1 MKSLQA
7 NFKATDG
14 TEFLVRG
21 WEPNA
26 RPKALVAL
34 VHGLG
39 EHAGRYEHV
48 AQALTDAGYAL
59 VGFDLRGHGK
69 SGGIRGHFPSLD
81 IVMQDIKG
89 FFVFL
94 TERYPDIPHFLYG
107 HSLGG
112 LLVLSYALKNPRGLR
127 GVIASSAGLRSP
139 IHEQK
144 AKLILAKVL
153 GSLLP
158 TVLLPSE
165 LEVAA
170 ISRDQNVI
178 DVYNKDPLVHDRIS
192 LAFGKTGLSATDYVW
207 NHAGEFSPPLLLMHG
222 TSDRITYSH
231 GSENFAKLAAKKN
244 ADVTLK
250 LWDGLYHELHNEPE
264 QQQVLR
270 FMIDW
275 LDKHWN
281 KQHERRS

>member
-1 MKSLQA
+1 MTWRKLPARHVVETTANSRSQWENEMKSLQA

-59 VGFDLRGHGK
+59 IGFDLRGHGK

-112 LLVLSYALKNPRGLR
+112 LLSLAYAIQYRAGLR
-127 GVIASSAGLRSP
+127 GVIVTGPALRSSLQ
-139 IHEQK
+139 EQK
-144 AKLILAKVL
+144 AKVAMAKVL
-153 GSLLP
+153 GSFLP
-158 TVLLPSE
+158 
-165 LEVAA
+165 A
-170 ISRDQNVI
+170 
-178 DVYNKDPLVHDRIS
+178 
-192 LAFGKTGLSATDYVW
+192 
-207 NHAGEFSPPLLLMHG
+207 
-222 TSDRITYSH
+222 
-231 GSENFAKLAAKKN
+231 
-244 ADVTLK
+244 
-250 LWDGLYHELHNEPE
+250 
-264 QQQVLR
+264 
-270 FMIDW
+270 
-275 LDKHWN
+275 
-281 KQHERRS
+281 